1 MSRPVGSKPPQQSLL
16 GCSQAVRQ
24 RVLIPSCEGSNP
36 STPAISYIANATS
49 RYSPKHI
56 ADYTDRGPNV
66 ADLMVFTG
74 NANPELAAKV
84 GDMLHIPL
92 GDIDVDKFSDGEIRV
107 ELNENVRGRDVFVLQ
122 STCVPT
128 NDNIMELLVII
139 DALRRASAGR
149 ITAVVPYFGYARQD
163 RRVRSARVP
172 ITAKVVADMMVT
184 VGVDRV
190 LTVDLHSEQI
200 QGFFDVPVDNV
211 YGSPV
216 LLEDILKQ
224 NFENLVVVSPDI
236 GGVVRARAVAKQLG
250 IELAIIDK
258 RRPTA
263 NVAEVM
269 NIIGEID
276 GRTCLLVDDMV
287 DTAGTLCN
295 AAAALKEHGAKKVI
309 AYATHPVLSGNA
321 IENLNNSDLDELV
334 VTDSIPLS
342 AESKKCTVIRQLSL
356 ANMLA
361 EAMRRI
367 SNEESLSAMFSGKE

>member
-1 MSRPVGSKPPQQSLL
+1 M
-16 GCSQAVRQ
+16 
-24 RVLIPSCEGSNP
+24 
-36 STPAISYIANATS
+36 
-49 RYSPKHI
+49 
-56 ADYTDRGPNV
+56 

-74 NANPELAAKV
+74 NANPELAEKVVAKL
-84 GDMLHIPL
+84 GIPL
-92 GDIDVDKFSDGEIRV
+92 GDITVDKFSDGEIMV

-122 STCVPT
+122 STCAPT
-128 NDNIMELLVII
+128 NTNVMELLVIV
-139 DALRRASAGR
+139 DALHRASAGR

-184 VGVDRV
+184 VGIDRV
-190 LTVDLHSEQI
+190 LTVDLHAEQI

-216 LLEDILKQ
+216 LLADIEARHFED
-224 NFENLVVVSPDI
+224 LVVVSPDI

-250 IELAIIDK
+250 IDLAIIDK
-258 RRPTA
+258 RRPQA

-269 NIIGEID
+269 HIIGEVTN
-276 GRTCLLVDDMV
+276 RTCLLVDDMV

-295 AAAALKEHGAKKVI
+295 AASALKEHGAKKVV
-309 AYATHPVLSGNA
+309 AYATHPVLSGPA
-321 IENLNNSDLDELV
+321 IARLNESEMDELV
-334 VTDSIPLS
+334 VTDSIPL
-342 AESKKCTVIRQLSL
+342 ADDAKKCRTIRQLSL

-367 SNEESLSAMFSGKE
+367 SNEESLSAMFR